1 MNLMQEEEH
10 LRYVQ
15 KGSGIFSGMGAG
27 AEQSRHRRSASAD
40 QTERAEV
47 FTMRF
52 RETIIQNISIT
63 RRAGEKCR
71 FMLFL
76 LLLIMIS
83 AFAGILGDSVRT
95 QAASSKEGVFCQES
109 FFVPEASCASDA
121 PVYKY
126 YTSIQI
132 QKGDTLWK
140 IAGQYRTE
148 ECGSMEDYIEE
159 ICALN
164 HISRDSIHS
173 GQYLTIPYYSI
184 QYLE

>member
-1 MNLMQEEEH
+1 
-10 LRYVQ
+10 
-15 KGSGIFSGMGAG
+15 
-27 AEQSRHRRSASAD
+27 
-40 QTERAEV
+40 
-47 FTMRF
+47 MRF

-140 IAGQYRTE
+140 ISIIPNRGVRQHGRLYRRDLCPEPYLQGFHSLRAVSDNSILLHTISGVIRLFFSGRYGIIGFG
-148 ECGSMEDYIEE
+148 ECYGGYILL
-159 ICALN
+159 C
-164 HISRDSIHS
+164 
-173 GQYLTIPYYSI
+173 
-184 QYLE
+184 